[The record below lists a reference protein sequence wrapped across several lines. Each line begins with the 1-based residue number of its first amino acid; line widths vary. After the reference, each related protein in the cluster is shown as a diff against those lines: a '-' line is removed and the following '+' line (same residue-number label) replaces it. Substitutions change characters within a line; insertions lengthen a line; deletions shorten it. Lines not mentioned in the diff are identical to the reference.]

1 MDNPALAG
9 VVINARDISE
19 NRAFQERLEFE
30 AQHDAL
36 TGLPNRRR
44 MQDVLGAS
52 LRDDAVAVLFVDL
65 DGFKQVN
72 DAHGHEA
79 GDELLRQVAA
89 RLSACV
95 QEDDVLSRAG
105 GDEFVVLMPG
115 VLDPGAVEATSAR
128 IRTAVEAPFVIDGIE
143 VRIGASV
150 GVHLAPLSCDPDEA
164 LRAADHAM
172 YTIKKSGG
180 SRARRHMVAVGRS
193 GRHRAEP

>member
-1 MDNPALAG
+1 
-9 VVINARDISE
+9 VVINARDISD
-19 NRAFQERLEFE
+19 NRAFQEQLEHE

-52 LRDDAVAVLFVDL
+52 LRTDAVAVLFVDL
-65 DGFKQVN
+65 DGFKPVN

-89 RLSACV
+89 RLSACIR
-95 QEDDVLSRAG
+95 EGDVLARVG
-105 GDEFVVLMPG
+105 GDEFVILMPG
-115 VLDPGAVEATSAR
+115 VLDPRDADAMCDRIQLAVETS
-128 IRTAVEAPFVIDGIE
+128 FQIDGYE
-143 VRIGASV
+143 VAIGASV
-150 GVHLAPLSCDPDEA
+150 GVHLAPSACDPDEA

-180 SRARRHMVAVGRS
+180 GRAQHDPVLAGRV